1 MKKIKLSEGSY
12 DKLKEKLVNE
22 ISYGTVDRAYNRS
35 DDLFYDVYTSFEDF
49 YMALD
54 DAMFNAKHESREG
67 EQTSNPYLE
76 KVREYADIIR
86 DILYKKKL
94 QGERFSNATS
104 SVDFDKFWRS
114 KDSRK
119 NDIDDMDLTYLQR
132 KYPK

>member
-104 SVDFDKFWRS
+104 AVDFDKFWRS